1 MILWLFVYLFHGPP
15 YQGERKVT
23 APIELQE
30 IRYFTVECFFIIWI
44 DLYASFL
51 IFRSLNEDFETIK
64 NVGKLSK
71 ILFENCWYCFTY
83 MVFILGWDEEVKLVE
98 HWTQDFMERSMD
110 CWRWKICLLRFTC
123 RGRFKNGATYL

>member
-30 IRYFTVECFFIIWI
+30 IRYFTVECFFIIGI

-51 IFRSLNEDFETIK
+51 IFRLLNEDFETIK

-71 ILFENCWYCFTY
+71 ILFENWWYCFTY
-83 MVFILGWDEEVKLVE
+83 MVFILGWDEEFKLVV

-110 CWRWKICLLRFTC
+110 CWRWKICLIRFTW